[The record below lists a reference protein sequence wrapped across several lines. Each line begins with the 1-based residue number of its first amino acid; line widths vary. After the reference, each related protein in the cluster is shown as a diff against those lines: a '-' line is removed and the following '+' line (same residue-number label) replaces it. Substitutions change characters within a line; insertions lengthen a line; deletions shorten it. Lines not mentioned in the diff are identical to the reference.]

1 MKIVYILLSFF
12 LINCGNTWH
21 AEQPFRL
28 QIDSPEIPQK
38 EANDAFNL
46 AINQLGGLVTDFG
59 TQVVH
64 IVYDS
69 DCTHDL
75 IKCPECNPNTLGHVE
90 RLSQDTIR
98 VCPRGVVNLSIFKKV
113 IMHETGHVLGQWDHL
128 PLCNLGIDGID
139 DTFNIMCS
147 KSDCY
152 LSLSQYTPLDINF
165 ICSAGR
171 IHSSVCGN

>member
-1 MKIVYILLSFF
+1 MTFSSRFF
-12 LINCGNTWH
+12 
-21 AEQPFRL
+21 
-28 QIDSPEIPQK
+28 
-38 EANDAFNL
+38 
-46 AINQLGGLVTDFG
+46 
-59 TQVVH
+59 
-64 IVYDS
+64 
-69 DCTHDL
+69 
-75 IKCPECNPNTLGHVE
+75 
-90 RLSQDTIR
+90 
-98 VCPRGVVNLSIFKKV
+98 VNLSIFKKV